1 MISSAMRVPS
11 QGIGHSRL
19 GGEVVGAVGKQ
30 GRERILALNRFE
42 ESFQGD
48 GKKRVGGALGN
59 HFVGV
64 TDQDDKD
71 FGTVRGSEVQTAG
84 ADRNLPLAR
93 RAARA

>member
-1 MISSAMRVPS
+1 MIGAAVRVPG
-11 QGIGHSRL
+11 QGIGHSWL
-19 GGEVVGAVGKQ
+19 VSEIVGAVGKQ
-30 GRERILALNRFE
+30 GRERVLALNRFE

-48 GKKRVGGALGN
+48 GKKSVGGALGN

-71 FGTVRGSEVQTAG
+71 FRTVRGSEVQTAG
-84 ADRNLPLAR
+84 ADGNLPLAR